1 MNNTSEN
8 LKLQSH
14 IDELFTRI
22 ASLEETN
29 ARLMETIA
37 RQEEIIAKQAAL
49 INYYEDQL
57 RMLKR
62 RQFGTSSERVLP
74 EQLSIFGEIKVPPP
88 PPEVEEIETIVK
100 RKKQK
105 GKREEDLSNLPVVR
119 VDHELPDDERDCP
132 QCTAPMRDIGIKTR
146 YEVDIIPAQAIVKEH
161 AVHSYACPNIK
172 CEEEQGKKIIIT
184 ADSPKPLIAGSLAT
198 PSLVAHIAYQKYS
211 NGMPLYRIEK
221 GFHFDGVN
229 ISRQNMCS
237 WVIKCSQFYLVSI
250 YDLLKSHFL
259 KETYIHSDATTV
271 QVLKETGKTAQSK
284 STEWVYCTS
293 AGARHN
299 IKLYEYKPSHSQ
311 KHPLEFLEGFKG
323 YLHTDGHKVYQNLP
337 QDITVVGC
345 WAHAR
350 RYLETIWKALP
361 EDKRKGSDAD
371 TGLQYINA
379 LFRLEREFA
388 KLTPDERYEK
398 RLLES
403 KPISDAFFA
412 WADKCS
418 HNVLP
423 KSPLGEACTY
433 AKNQRNHLE
442 NIFLDGNLELSNNR
456 CERSVKPFV
465 MGRKAWLFSSTPE
478 GAEASSIM
486 YSIIETAKENKLHPF
501 QYVKFLLKVLP
512 TMRSGDD
519 FQALLPWSDSLPDS
533 CKLNNKVYHDK
544 TQAQILASK

>member
-1 MNNTSEN
+1 MTTTAEN
-8 LKLQSH
+8 LKLQSY

-22 ASLEETN
+22 TSLEDTN
-29 ARLMETIA
+29 AKLVETIA
-37 RQEEIIAKQAAL
+37 RQDEIIAKQAAL
-49 INYYEDQL
+49 IDHYEGQI
-57 RMLKR
+57 RALKR
-62 RQFGTSSERVLP
+62 RQFGISSERVLP
-74 EQLSIFGEIKVPPP
+74 EQLTIFGEIEIPSP
-88 PPEVEEIETIVK
+88 PPEIEEIVVT
-100 RKKQK
+100 RKKRK
-105 GKREEDLSNLPVVR
+105 GKREEDLANLPVVR

-132 QCTAPMRDIGIKTR
+132 ECTAPMRDIGVKTR
-146 YEVDIIPAQAIVKEH
+146 YEIDIIPAQAIVKEH
-161 AVHSYACPNIK
+161 AVHSYACQNLD

-184 ADSPKPLIAGSLAT
+184 ADSPRPLIARSLAT

-221 GFHFDGVN
+221 GFLFDGVN

-237 WVIKCSQFYLVSI
+237 WVIKCSQFYLMSI
-250 YDLLKSHFL
+250 YDLLKAFFL

-271 QVLKETGKTAQSK
+271 QVLKEVGKTAQSK

-293 AGARHN
+293 AGARHK

-311 KHPLEFLEGFKG
+311 KHPLEFLRGFKG
-323 YLHTDGHKVYQNLP
+323 YLHTDGHKVYRNLP
-337 QDITVVGC
+337 PDIIVVGC

-379 LFRLEREFA
+379 LFRMEREFV
-388 KLTPDERYEK
+388 KLTPNKRYEK

-418 HNVLP
+418 RSQLP

-442 NIFLDGNLELSNNR
+442 NIFLDGKRQTKRHLQRDNL
-456 CERSVKPFV
+456 
-465 MGRKAWLFSSTPE
+465 
-478 GAEASSIM
+478 
-486 YSIIETAKENKLHPF
+486 
-501 QYVKFLLKVLP
+501 FLVE
-512 TMRSGDD
+512 
-519 FQALLPWSDSLPDS
+519 SD
-533 CKLNNKVYHDK
+533 KR
-544 TQAQILASK
+544 